1 MNDRAQRS
9 FVPFWRVGLL
19 PALISF
25 VCLAIG
31 TFILISIVSVRSV
44 TLEWFF
50 FLGLP
55 AFALLVSLR
64 NRAWFEG
71 DLFVVRGFFRKRR
84 LDLKVWSLDAEPYA
98 GAWTQYIEANWFGIY
113 QVGAF
118 SARAGRVISFSATMT
133 TRRSAEWIVS
143 TSLERV
149 PLDENEPLVVASPR
163 SKCAH
168 G

>member
-1 MNDRAQRS
+1 MNDRAERL

-19 PALISF
+19 PVVISF

-31 TFILISIVSVRSV
+31 TSIFASIVAVRSV
-44 TLEWFF
+44 TVEWLF

-71 DLFVVRGFFRKRR
+71 DFFVVRGFFRKRH
-84 LDLKVWSLDAEPYA
+84 LDLNEWSLNAEPYA
-98 GAWTQYIEANWFGIY
+98 GAWTQYIEANWIGLH

-118 SARAGRVISFSATMT
+118 SSRRRRMISLSATMT
-133 TRRSAEWIVS
+133 TLRSAEWLVS

-149 PLDENEPLVVASPR
+149 PLDENEPL
-163 SKCAH
+163 
-168 G
+168 